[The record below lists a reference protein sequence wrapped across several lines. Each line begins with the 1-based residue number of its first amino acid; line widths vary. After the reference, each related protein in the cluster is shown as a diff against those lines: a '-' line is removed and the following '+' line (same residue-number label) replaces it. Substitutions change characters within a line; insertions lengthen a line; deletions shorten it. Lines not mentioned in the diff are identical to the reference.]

1 MAFNFLGF
9 IYTKVF
15 INIVIEN
22 LTVVVYI
29 EVCSAKGKVLESVE
43 KSFDISQDK
52 IRMYNFIKSYKKES
66 PFCYI
71 STLDQSSSQCATT
84 TCKINEIS
92 HPYKGSKIKLIC
104 YSKNLAFYTLE
115 NNINS
120 IKHEYKDIGI
130 DFIFSPFLIIREFF
144 KDKIESTMAMFILV
158 EDSYLSL
165 TIFENSKL
173 LFAKFIN
180 MGHLIDEEESPYA
193 NQLLDDDSEELSL
206 DIGEIDLD
214 EVGFAEE
221 YASIENLDD
230 SDEINEF
237 SEEKEIK
244 KATGISEE
252 KLISNGF
259 GEDYHRFISIQ
270 ESLNSFY
277 KDEKYDSKF
286 VETVYIADAIGLNNE
301 LKGYLEDEMFLS
313 VYVRRVE
320 LAKEICNLAKIE
332 IK

>member
-22 LTVVVYI
+22 LSAVVYI
-29 EVCSAKGKVLESVE
+29 EVCSTKGSVIESVE
-43 KSFDISQDK
+43 KKFDISQDK
-52 IRMYNFIKSYKKES
+52 NRMYNFIKSYKKES
-66 PFCYI
+66 PFHYVSI
-71 STLDQSSSQCATT
+71 IDQSSSQGAIT
-84 TCKINEIS
+84 TCKSSELSS
-92 HPYKGSKIKLIC
+92 HYGDSKIKIIC
-104 YSKNLAFYTLE
+104 YSKDLAFYTLE
-115 NNINS
+115 NNINF
-120 IKHEYKDIGI
+120 IKQEHREIGI
-130 DFIFSPFLIIREFF
+130 DFIFSPFLIVREFF
-144 KDKIESTMAMFILV
+144 KDKIESTMAMYVLV
-158 EDSYLSL
+158 ENGYLSL

-180 MGHLIDEEESPYA
+180 AGHLIDEDDISYSG
-193 NQLLDDDSEELSL
+193 QLLDEESEDSTL
-206 DIGEIDLD
+206 DMGEIDLG
-214 EVGFAEE
+214 EVSFAEE

-230 SDEINEF
+230 SDDINEF

-244 KATGISEE
+244 NAINISGE
-252 KLISNGF
+252 KLILNGF
-259 GEDYHRFISIQ
+259 GEDYQRFLSIH

-286 VETVYIADAIGLNNE
+286 VETVYIADAVGLSHE

-313 VYVRRVE
+313 VYVRKIE
-320 LAKEICNLAKIE
+320 LPMEICNIAKIE